1 MKSISLLIFLLVAA
15 SLSGQSKKAEKLM
28 WLEGRWDRTDIKGTA
43 QAFEIWETGVNDEM
57 TGIGVMLDD
66 KDTVFVERLTISR
79 RRGNLYYIAEV
90 AANAEPTYFKITSI
104 GNNSF
109 VCENEAHDFPKMI
122 SYSLDSD
129 ILTVVISGNSRSR
142 KFIFKKED

>member
-1 MKSISLLIFLLVAA
+1 MKSFSCLLLFFVSMSLF
-15 SLSGQSKKAEKLM
+15 GQTKKAEKLL
-28 WLEGRWDRTDIKGTA
+28 WLEGRWDRTDVQGNA
-43 QAFEIWETGVNDEM
+43 QAFETWSIGPGDDLM
-57 TGIGVMLDD
+57 GLGVMLDD
-66 KDTVFVERLTISR
+66 TDTVFVERLTITK
-79 RRGNLYYIAEV
+79 RRGNLYYVAEV
-90 AANAEPTYFKITSI
+90 AQNAEPTYFKITSI

-109 VCENEAHDFPKMI
+109 VCENEAHDFPKKI